1 MNVIAEVLQFNAQM
15 RGFLYTAEELE
26 IAEQEALMEGVSLFD
41 VNEIAQFVN
50 RKIMERA
57 H

>member
-1 MNVIAEVLQFNAQM
+1 MNVISDVLQFNAQM
-15 RGFLYTAEELE
+15 RGFLYTVEELE